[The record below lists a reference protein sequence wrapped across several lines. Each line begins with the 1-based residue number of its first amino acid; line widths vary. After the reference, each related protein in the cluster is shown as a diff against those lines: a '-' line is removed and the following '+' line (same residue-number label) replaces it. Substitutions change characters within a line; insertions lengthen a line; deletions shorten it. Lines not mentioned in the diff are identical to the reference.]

1 MYLVGVIANK
11 KKDAAY
17 NTSFF
22 FHDAVRETKY
32 KYKIAYICHKFNI
45 YLHKNERKIT
55 MQRFETKYDILQ
67 RAYKDRDI
75 KKGTISLLQYLVMKS
90 NKSNCFPAVDTIAAA
105 LGCCRRTVQ
114 YNMRKLERAGYIVRK
129 DRWYNHQQLSNQY
142 CFPLDVMED
151 VPGPEKYT
159 ETEYNIMNAF
169 SFTNQQDASGKAAW
183 INKIYQCHNLS
194 KCAKQ
199 IMVYLLY
206 RANKKGLAYD
216 AIRDIRDA
224 LGMCERTIIKMLH
237 RLREVGLIKFT
248 RRIARSRYVML
259 CLINYDGIDMLDHT
273 VKRENPVRSVE
284 TKKISQD
291 ETKRE
296 GSFTSNMHIHHYLFG
311 TLRKIKKHLDLILDT
326 GRRRIIWVARWSCSW
341 NLKRRISNF
350 TGRVGRIIHEI
361 LRI

>member
-1 MYLVGVIANK
+1 
-11 KKDAAY
+11 
-17 NTSFF
+17 
-22 FHDAVRETKY
+22 
-32 KYKIAYICHKFNI
+32 
-45 YLHKNERKIT
+45 

-151 VPGPEKYT
+151 VPGQEKYT

-199 IMVYLLY
+199 IMVYMH
-206 RANKKGLAYD
+206 
-216 AIRDIRDA
+216 IR
-224 LGMCERTIIKMLH
+224 CEAS
-237 RLREVGLIKFT
+237 F
-248 RRIARSRYVML
+248 SL
-259 CLINYDGIDMLDHT
+259 CLILTDLLCLH
-273 VKRENPVRSVE
+273 
-284 TKKISQD
+284 
-291 ETKRE
+291 
-296 GSFTSNMHIHHYLFG
+296 TSNRVLTLYCMIKHINPIIIYQAKHY
-311 TLRKIKKHLDLILDT
+311 
-326 GRRRIIWVARWSCSW
+326 
-341 NLKRRISNF
+341 IS
-350 TGRVGRIIHEI
+350 
-361 LRI
+361 